1 MSAFALRPMLLQ
13 LRLSLARFGYGN
25 IGTLLLCA
33 VGALGWQWG
42 VPYWH
47 ARNDMQHREL
57 VAARQALRTARTS
70 VPPPVH
76 SVDEERIAQFY
87 GSLGESG
94 YAEQQVKT
102 LFAIAAKAGL
112 ALNQADYKPE
122 ANATGHYQTY
132 QIVLPVHGPYRAIR
146 EFCEQT
152 LLAIPF
158 ASLDQIDFRRD
169 TIGSAT
175 LEARLRFTLYLGAA
189 QSEPEKT
196 VTAMQ
201 GERS

>member
-1 MSAFALRPMLLQ
+1 MSAFALRPVLLQ
-13 LRLSLARFGYGN
+13 LRLSIERFGYDN
-25 IGTLLLCA
+25 IGALLLCA
-33 VGALGWQWG
+33 IGILGWQWG
-42 VPYWH
+42 VPYWR

-57 VAARQALRTARTS
+57 VAARQTLRTARTS

-87 GSLGESG
+87 GSLGENG
-94 YAEQQVKT
+94 YAEQQIKT

-112 ALNQADYKPE
+112 ALNQADYRPGT
-122 ANATGHYQTY
+122 NAAGRYQTY
-132 QIVLPVHGPYRAIR
+132 QIVLPVRGPYRAIR

-169 TIGSAT
+169 TIGSTT
-175 LEARLRFTLYLGAA
+175 LETRLRFTLYLRTP
-189 QSEPEKT
+189 QSRAEQT
-196 VTAMQ
+196 TTARPGDQ
-201 GERS
+201 S

>member
-1 MSAFALRPMLLQ
+1 MSALAPRPMLLQ
-13 LRLSLARFGYGN
+13 LRISLARFGYG
-25 IGTLLLCA
+25 TLCALLWCA
-33 VGALGWQWG
+33 VGAVGWQWG

-47 ARNDMQHREL
+47 ARNDLQRREL
-57 VAARQALRTARTS
+57 VTVRQAVRAARTS
-70 VPPPVH
+70 VPTPAH
-76 SVDEERIAQFY
+76 SIDEERIAQFY
-87 GSLGESG
+87 GALGESG

-112 ALNQADYKPE
+112 ALNQADYKPG
-122 ANATGHYQTY
+122 ANAAGRYQTY
-132 QIVLPVHGPYRAIR
+132 QIVLPVRGPYRAIR

-189 QSEPEKT
+189 QSEPGNRT
-196 VTAMQ
+196 TAMLGGQ
-201 GERS
+201 S

>member
-13 LRLSLARFGYGN
+13 LRISLARFGYGT
-25 IGTLLLCA
+25 ISALLLCA
-33 VGALGWQWG
+33 VGAVSWQWG

-47 ARNDMQHREL
+47 ARNDMQRHEL
-57 VAARQALRTARTS
+57 IVARQALQAARTS
-70 VPPPVH
+70 IPPPVH
-76 SVDEERIAQFY
+76 SVDEERVAQFY
-87 GSLGESG
+87 GALGENG

-112 ALNQADYKPE
+112 ALNQADYKPG
-122 ANATGHYQTY
+122 ANAAGRYQTY
-132 QIVLPVHGPYRAIR
+132 QIVLPVRGPYHAIR

-169 TIGSAT
+169 TIGSTT
-175 LEARLRFTLYLGAA
+175 LEARLRFTLYLEAT
-189 QSEPEKT
+189 QSESGKT
-196 VTAMQ
+196 ATAIR
-201 GERS
+201 GERP